1 MRGCGWLCL
10 RGCGADADLVVCM
23 GVLAGGVE
31 WEELDCVALGVGGS
45 TAGVGDEASVVGDA
59 TIGVDDAI
67 SGVDDAP
74 VAVGD
79 SIADVGDSTAAV
91 GNSRILLVWSAA

>member
-31 WEELDCVALGVGGS
+31 WEELDCVALGVG
-45 TAGVGDEASVVGDA
+45 DFK
-59 TIGVDDAI
+59 
-67 SGVDDAP
+67 
-74 VAVGD
+74 
-79 SIADVGDSTAAV
+79 
-91 GNSRILLVWSAA
+91 